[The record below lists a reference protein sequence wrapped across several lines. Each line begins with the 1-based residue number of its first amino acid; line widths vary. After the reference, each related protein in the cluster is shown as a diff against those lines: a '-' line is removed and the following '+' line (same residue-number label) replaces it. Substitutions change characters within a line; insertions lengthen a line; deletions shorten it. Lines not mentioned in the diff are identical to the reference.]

1 VDPFA
6 EVDEEN
12 LTEEATLEAN
22 IARDRLARLS
32 TLVTEIVDQMTPDI
46 DEVSLKDGC
55 MQLVGVVSSFSSP
68 LRIRPRTHTHTHT
81 HTSRCLFFF

>member
-1 VDPFA
+1 M
-6 EVDEEN
+6 DEEN

-46 DEVSLKDGC
+46 DELSLKDGC
-55 MQLVGVVSSFSSP
+55 MQLV
-68 LRIRPRTHTHTHT
+68 RISLPYYIYMYTY
-81 HTSRCLFFF
+81 CLSLLNVILDWSV